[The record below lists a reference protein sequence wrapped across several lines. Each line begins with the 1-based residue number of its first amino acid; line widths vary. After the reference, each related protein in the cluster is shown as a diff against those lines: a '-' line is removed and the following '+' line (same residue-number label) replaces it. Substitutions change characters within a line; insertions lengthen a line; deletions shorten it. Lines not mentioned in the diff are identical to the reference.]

1 LEKMTGAYVVIYM
14 ARPES
19 VGDGRHRLFTSENL
33 QSADSA
39 LAQRISAATDEIKA
53 AVIEVAHLSR
63 PDVRCRKKPRSDA
76 NSEQSGI
83 QATPVVDGAASDVRK
98 RAPQNVA
105 PPTPTAPRTTIYP
118 PSQMT
123 NYGKS
128 AEAGVRGPL
137 DHHVPMFPF
146 PQEMPNAFI
155 ASATSSRAPAATP
168 TLDRQSRPASQRKN
182 QHESPRLHSNHQH
195 QDVRSSSNSTR
206 ATPSS
211 PTLTSS
217 DPTGHE
223 HEEHEERED
232 IPPFGIVDSRDWTRP
247 FGYMVGGLE
256 MQLSQPELRYQWE
269 AFRHYR

>member
-1 LEKMTGAYVVIYM
+1 
-14 ARPES
+14 

-182 QHESPRLHSNHQH
+182 QHE
-195 QDVRSSSNSTR
+195 V
-206 ATPSS
+206 PSAM
-211 PTLTSS
+211 TLPDCVSL
-217 DPTGHE
+217 
-223 HEEHEERED
+223 
-232 IPPFGIVDSRDWTRP
+232 ICNF
-247 FGYMVGGLE
+247 
-256 MQLSQPELRYQWE
+256 
-269 AFRHYR
+269 